1 MATKAVQKKD
11 GAEEEISSL
20 NQLVKTLEDSFEKLK
35 KAYEKQDPENF
46 NRSKAILIQTQRRI
60 FEVAK

>member
-1 MATKAVQKKD
+1 MGKEVVQKK
-11 GAEEEISSL
+11 GNVEEEISNL